1 MVGQEL
7 LHTGRLDIYL
17 EIVETDVVIVIVWH
31 ILRSIPYFIVEIR
44 IFLPLKII
52 HKNIAIKYQRIVTLY
67 EFNYKNT
74 LIVIYTKYF

>member
-31 ILRSIPYFIVEIR
+31 ILS
-44 IFLPLKII
+44 
-52 HKNIAIKYQRIVTLY
+52 NIYAQFPILSLR
-67 EFNYKNT
+67 
-74 LIVIYTKYF
+74 

>member
-31 ILRSIPYFIVEIR
+31 LLSK
-44 IFLPLKII
+44 IFTPNSLF
-52 HKNIAIKYQRIVTLY
+52 YR
-67 EFNYKNT
+67 
-74 LIVIYTKYF
+74 

>member
-31 ILRSIPYFIVEIR
+31 I
-44 IFLPLKII
+44 IFTSDSLF
-52 HKNIAIKYQRIVTLY
+52 YR
-67 EFNYKNT
+67 
-74 LIVIYTKYF
+74 

>member
-31 ILRSIPYFIVEIR
+31 ILS
-44 IFLPLKII
+44 
-52 HKNIAIKYQRIVTLY
+52 KNRNKD
-67 EFNYKNT
+67 
-74 LIVIYTKYF
+74 

>member
-31 ILRSIPYFIVEIR
+31 IKYLRPIPYFIVEIR
-44 IFLPLKII
+44 IFLPL
-52 HKNIAIKYQRIVTLY
+52 
-67 EFNYKNT
+67 
-74 LIVIYTKYF
+74 

>member
-31 ILRSIPYFIVEIR
+31 LLSIEIFTPNSLFYR
-44 IFLPLKII
+44 
-52 HKNIAIKYQRIVTLY
+52 
-67 EFNYKNT
+67 
-74 LIVIYTKYF
+74 